1 MQYVVGIVIVFLF
14 AVCIWGIIDAINQI
28 NKLK

>member
-1 MQYVVGIVIVFLF
+1 MQYVVGIVIVSLF
-14 AVCIWGIIDAINQI
+14 IICMWGIVDAINQI